1 MSACDRFVYLQ
12 AGLVVPVEAFNL
24 ALSCESRGIKLLAR
38 GDVLD
43 VEGPLTPEILES
55 LRRWKYHVIDIL
67 KYTADDRHLFDPAIP
82 FPQHGPVSK
91 GSNAA

>member
-55 LRRWKYHVIDIL
+55 LRRWKFHVIDIL
-67 KYTADDRHLFDPAIP
+67 KYTADDRHLFDARLLVPA
-82 FPQHGPVSK
+82 HGPIVN
-91 GSNAA
+91 GGAR